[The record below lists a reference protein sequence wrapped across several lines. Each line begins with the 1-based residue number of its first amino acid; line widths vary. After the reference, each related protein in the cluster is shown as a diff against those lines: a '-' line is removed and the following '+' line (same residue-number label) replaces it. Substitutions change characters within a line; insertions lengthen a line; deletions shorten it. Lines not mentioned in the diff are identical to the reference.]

1 MCGIFGIANHSDA
14 SRLAYLGLY
23 ALQHRGQESTGIS
36 SSDGD
41 QVFTHKSMGHVA
53 DVYDEDS
60 LAKLKGSNAAGHTR
74 YSTAGDSSAGNAQ
87 PIVVN
92 CSFGTVAVC
101 HNGNLINAISL
112 RASLEQQGAIFQS
125 TTDTEVI
132 LHLLA
137 RSQHTGILDGLAESL
152 SQVQGAF
159 SLLILTKDAMIG
171 VRDPYGFRPLCLG
184 KLNGAHV
191 LASES
196 CAFDL
201 INAQYIREIEP
212 GEIIM
217 IRGEQVTSVKA
228 LHAPRTAKCVFEH
241 VYFSRPDSMVFGRTV
256 QASRDRMGRAMAREN
271 PVEADLVVPIPDSG
285 MAAAVGYAQES
296 GIPFAMG
303 LIRNHYV
310 GRTFIEPLTAIRNFG
325 VKVKLNP
332 VRELLKG
339 KRVILIDDSL
349 VRGTT
354 SRKIVKMVRA
364 AGAKEVHMRISCPP
378 TISPCFYGVDTPA
391 KKELV
396 ASSHTV
402 DEICKNIEADSLAY
416 LSLEGLLQA
425 VNAQDNEFCTACYTG
440 KYPLHFADGMP
451 TPKETEQQL
460 DLWEATL
467 NPVP

>member
-14 SRLAYLGLY
+14 SRLTYLGLY

-36 SSDGD
+36 SSDGE
-41 QVFTHKSMGHVA
+41 QVYTHKSMGHVA
-53 DVYDEDS
+53 DVYDEVV
-60 LAKLKGSNAAGHTR
+60 LAGLRGSNAVGHTR
-74 YSTAGDSSAGNAQ
+74 YSTAGDSSVGNAQ
-87 PIVVN
+87 PIVGN
-92 CSFGTVAVC
+92 WSFGTFAVC

-112 RASLEQQGAIFQS
+112 RESLKHQGAIFQT

-137 RSQHTGILDGLAESL
+137 RSQQPSILDGLAESL

-159 SLLILTKDAMIG
+159 SLLILTEDTMIG

-184 KLNGAHV
+184 KLDGAHV

-228 LHAPRTAKCVFEH
+228 LQAPRTAKCVFEH

-256 QASRDRMGRAMAREN
+256 QSSRDRMGRALAREN

-285 MAAAVGYAQES
+285 VAAAVGYSQES

-310 GRTFIEPLTAIRNFG
+310 GRTFIEPLNSIRNFG
-325 VKVKLNP
+325 VKVKHNP
-332 VRELLKG
+332 VRELLAG

-354 SRKIVKMVRA
+354 TRKIVKMVRA
-364 AGAKEVHMRISCPP
+364 AGAREVHMRISCPP

-402 DEICKNIEADSLAY
+402 EEICKNIEADSLAY
-416 LSLEGLLQA
+416 LSLPGLLKA
-425 VNAQDNEFCTACYTG
+425 VNATDNEFCTACYTG
-440 KYPLHFADGMP
+440 KYPIDFVDGMP
-451 TPKETEQQL
+451 VPKEPNPQL
-460 DLWEATL
+460 DLWESVL
-467 NPVP
+467 NPVQ

>member
-14 SRLAYLGLY
+14 SRLTYLGLY

-36 SSDGD
+36 SSDSE
-41 QVFTHKSMGHVA
+41 QVYSYKSLGYVA
-53 DVYDEDS
+53 DVYDEET
-60 LAKLKGSNAAGHTR
+60 LKTLKGSNAIGHTR
-74 YSTAGDSSAGNAQ
+74 YSTAGENTKGNAQ

-92 CSFGTVAVC
+92 CSFGTVALV
-101 HNGNLINAISL
+101 HNGNLINAASL
-112 RASLEQQGAIFQS
+112 RADLEHQGAIFQS

-132 LHLLA
+132 LHLLV
-137 RSQHTGILDGLAESL
+137 RSQQTNILDALAECL
-152 SQVQGAF
+152 KQVHGAF
-159 SLLILTKDAMIG
+159 SLLLLTRDAMIG

-184 KLNGAHV
+184 KINGSHA

-212 GEIIM
+212 GEIVM
-217 IRGEQVTSVKA
+217 IKGEQIQSIKPLT
-228 LHAPRTAKCVFEH
+228 APRTAKCVFEH

-256 QASRDRMGRAMAREN
+256 QSTRDRMGRAMAREN

-285 MAAAVGYAQES
+285 MAAAVGYAHES

-310 GRTFIEPLTAIRNFG
+310 GRTFIEPLKAIRNFG

-332 VRELLKG
+332 VRELLAG

-402 DEICKNIEADSLAY
+402 EEICKNIEADSLAF
-416 LSLEGLLQA
+416 LSLPELLKA
-425 VNAQDNEFCTACYTG
+425 VNATDNEFCTACYTG
-440 KYPLHFADGMP
+440 KYPIDFVDVMP
-451 TPKETEQQL
+451 DAKEEERQL
-460 DLWEATL
+460 DLWEKAL
-467 NPVP
+467 NPVS